1 MNISWLVLLTLG
13 LTLVVHS
20 LLIYFKLLKP
30 LHQQNVLGWIQIILL
45 YVTQVSLL
53 VGFSTGAAMHAIF
66 FAIATT
72 VIVLLLE
79 MEKWR
84 TQPAR
89 ISTEQVIQLLI
100 EQYTVDLQKRSEPLE
115 ALKAAIDALAYTSSP
130 HAQTAYQQLV
140 AGEIESAL
148 QFFQTTLQQHN
159 HSSTLAAAHTHIAAL
174 LFLTDKA
181 TALEHYQQA
190 VTLEPNNPVFW
201 SRLADIAQR
210 LNHLSLAVNAYQQT
224 LDLAERTNDN
234 KLMTTACGHLG
245 LIYKLRDEF
254 ELAEQMLKRALAL
267 H

>member
-13 LTLVVHS
+13 LTLIVHS

-30 LHQQNVLGWIQIILL
+30 LQQQNMLGWIQIILL
-45 YVTQVSLL
+45 YVTQVNLL
-53 VGFSTGAAMHAIF
+53 VGFSTGAAMNTIF
-66 FAIATT
+66 FAVATA

-89 ISTEQVIQLLI
+89 ITAEQLARLLI
-100 EQYTVDLQKRSEPLE
+100 EKYAIDLQTRSEPVE
-115 ALKAAIDALAYTSSP
+115 ALKTAINALSDTTAP
-130 HAQTAYQQLV
+130 DAQTAYQHLL
-140 AGEIESAL
+140 AGETELAL
-148 QFFQTTLQQHN
+148 QFFQATLQQQN
-159 HSSTLAAAHTHIAAL
+159 HSSALAIAHTHTAAL

-190 VTLEPNNPVFW
+190 VTLAPNNPIFW
-201 SRLADIAQR
+201 SRLADVAQR
-210 LNHLSLAVNAYQQT
+210 LNHLNLAVNAYQQT
-224 LDLAERTNDN
+224 LNLAERANDN
-234 KLMTTACGHLG
+234 KLVTAACGHLG